1 MNVLIEGD
9 CPTQRQFG
17 YMSRW
22 RSSAVRP
29 RRGKEIV
36 VDLFCG
42 GGGASLGIEAAVG
55 VPVDEAINH
64 SRDAIY
70 YHEQNHPCTHH
81 FRTDVFD
88 VHPLAVSKGRPV
100 GLLWLSPDCTHFSK
114 SRGGKPKSRRI
125 RSLATV
131 GLWYAR
137 EVRPRIIMLENVAEF
152 RTWCRLDKRTN
163 QPDFRKK
170 GECFHKFVRRLRQM
184 GYVVEWR
191 VLKACDYGAPTS
203 RERLVLIARCDGKPI
218 VWPKKTHGKGR
229 NKKPYSTAADCID
242 FSIPTVSIFAT
253 KEECKAAGI
262 RAVRPLADKT
272 MERIFR
278 GVRKFV
284 INNPEPFIVTCNHS
298 GQSFRGQNINDPFKT
313 ICSSRDAHGLVV
325 PFLAK
330 HYRGATGSKVI
341 DPIGSITGIDHHS
354 LVACH
359 VEKMHG
365 TSRGDDIA
373 APATA
378 ISAQGG
384 HHALVTSHLMSYH
397 SQQGKESRCYPH
409 TQPLPTVDGSN
420 RFAEVRAFL
429 VKYYGCGTGQKL
441 DAPLDTITGNDRFA
455 LVTVRGELYRIVDI
469 GLRMLTPEEL
479 LRAQFGDYAGDYNI
493 TGLTKTAAVHM
504 IGNSVCPDMARA
516 VVAWNYKPLTFE
528 QAAKIK
534 RATEDAGVAA

>member
-1 MNVLIEGD
+1 VRLRFMQAEFDYLNMKRTV
-9 CPTQRQFG
+9 P
-17 YMSRW
+17 
-22 RSSAVRP
+22 RP
-29 RRGKEIV
+29 RCKREITI
-36 VDLFCG
+36 DLFCG
-42 GGGASLGIEAAVG
+42 GGGASIGIEAAVG

-137 EVRPRIIMLENVAEF
+137 EVRPRIIILENISEF

-218 VWPKKTHGKGR
+218 VWPRKTHGKGR
-229 NKKPYSTAADCID
+229 NKKPYRTAADCID

-253 KEECKAAGI
+253 KEGCKAAGI

-278 GVRKFV
+278 GIRQFV
-284 INNPEPFIVTCNHS
+284 INNQEPYFV
-298 GQSFRGQNINDPFKT
+298 
-313 ICSSRDAHGLVV
+313 SS
-325 PFLAK
+325 P
-330 HYRGATGSKVI
+330 
-341 DPIGSITGIDHHS
+341 
-354 LVACH
+354 
-359 VEKMHG
+359 
-365 TSRGDDIA
+365 TSA
-373 APATA
+373 LCAEVN
-378 ISAQGG
+378 

-469 GLRMLTPEEL
+469 GLRMIS
-479 LRAQFGDYAGDYNI
+479 AGSCAERI
-493 TGLTKTAAVHM
+493 W
-504 IGNSVCPDMARA
+504 R
-516 VVAWNYKPLTFE
+516 
-528 QAAKIK
+528 
-534 RATEDAGVAA
+534 AGVRWTVRVMQMCCWSWQAGN